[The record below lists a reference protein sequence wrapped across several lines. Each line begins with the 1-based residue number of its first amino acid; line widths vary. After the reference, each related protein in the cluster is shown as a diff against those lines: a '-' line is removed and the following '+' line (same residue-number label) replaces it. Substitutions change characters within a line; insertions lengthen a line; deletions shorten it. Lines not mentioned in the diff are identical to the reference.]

1 MAIFK
6 TQIEQ
11 LVGAITTASD
21 MDDYLTATAR
31 EIIDLLPNELV
42 YQYSTQQTF
51 TANLSLVGKK
61 VVGEV
66 TRNGIR
72 AIPVPFSMSAKVADS
87 TSMHY
92 ATNNSPVF
100 YLNGTL
106 LVVVPTPGSLEGET
120 FIYTYEAFVNTESM
134 SNYATF
140 PSNAEYALILGSA
153 IKALQQK
160 INVMIHTDE
169 ESELVAAVQVELQAL
184 NELYKLQLQQLGA
197 LKA

>member
-106 LVVVPTPGSLEGET
+106 LVVVPTPGALEGET

>member
-42 YQYSTQQTF
+42 YQYSAQQTF
-51 TANLSLVGKK
+51 TDDLSLVGKK

-72 AIPVPFSMSAKVADS
+72 AIPVPFSMSAKVADA
-87 TSMHY
+87 TSMHL
-92 ATNNSPVF
+92 ATAGSPVF
-100 YLNGTL
+100 YLNGSTL
-106 LVVVPTPGSLEGET
+106 TVKPDTGALGGATYL
-120 FIYTYEAFVNTESM
+120 YTYEAFVNTESM
-134 SNYATF
+134 SNYTTF